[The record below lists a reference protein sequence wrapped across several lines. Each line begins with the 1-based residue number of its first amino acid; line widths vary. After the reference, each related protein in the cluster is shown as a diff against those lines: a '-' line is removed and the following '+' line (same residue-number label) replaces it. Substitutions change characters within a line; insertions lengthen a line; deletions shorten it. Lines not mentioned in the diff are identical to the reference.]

1 MVRQGE
7 ICVELMN
14 ILNRIWFGFNDQFY
28 YVRCWIFQVE
38 VYLVQVYELII
49 WKFNDIIL
57 CDLQMSMDVISYV
70 NMGRVEKEI
79 VFLIIIVFKYKV
91 VFFFVFILNIS
102 QFIIYYELL
111 KLLVVY
117 FVFICK

>member
-1 MVRQGE
+1 M
-7 ICVELMN
+7 L
-14 ILNRIWFGFNDQFY
+14 GF
-28 YVRCWIFQVE
+28 FQLE

-91 VFFFVFILNIS
+91 VFFFNFILNIS

-117 FVFICK
+117 FVFICKYFFY

>member
-1 MVRQGE
+1 M
-7 ICVELMN
+7 L
-14 ILNRIWFGFNDQFY
+14 GF
-28 YVRCWIFQVE
+28 FQLE

-91 VFFFVFILNIS
+91 VFFFCFYFKYQLVYN
-102 QFIIYYELL
+102 LL
-111 KLLVVY
+111 
-117 FVFICK
+117 

>member
-1 MVRQGE
+1 M
-7 ICVELMN
+7 L
-14 ILNRIWFGFNDQFY
+14 GF
-28 YVRCWIFQVE
+28 FQLE

-57 CDLQMSMDVISYV
+57 CDLQMIMDVISYV
-70 NMGRVEKEI
+70 NMGGVEKEI

-91 VFFFVFILNIS
+91 VFFFNFILNIS

>member
-1 MVRQGE
+1 M
-7 ICVELMN
+7 L
-14 ILNRIWFGFNDQFY
+14 GF
-28 YVRCWIFQVE
+28 FQLE

-91 VFFFVFILNIS
+91 FFFCFYFKYQLVYN
-102 QFIIYYELL
+102 LL
-111 KLLVVY
+111 
-117 FVFICK
+117 

>member
-1 MVRQGE
+1 M
-7 ICVELMN
+7 L
-14 ILNRIWFGFNDQFY
+14 GF
-28 YVRCWIFQVE
+28 FQLE

-91 VFFFVFILNIS
+91 VFFFNFILNIS

>member
-1 MVRQGE
+1 M
-7 ICVELMN
+7 L
-14 ILNRIWFGFNDQFY
+14 GF
-28 YVRCWIFQVE
+28 FQLE

>member
-1 MVRQGE
+1 M
-7 ICVELMN
+7 L
-14 ILNRIWFGFNDQFY
+14 GF
-28 YVRCWIFQVE
+28 FQLE

-117 FVFICK
+117 M